1 MSSTTICS
9 NIPRTYR
16 ATCPVFGH
24 VGRIGRI
31 GRIGPIGRRTDRSV
45 RSVRARGVLETI
57 GLVSTASIVHEFGHL
72 VRAKH
77 VGAGV
82 KYVAVGAGP
91 IMAAFEDRDGTLFVL
106 HAFPFGARVV
116 YDDDFESTPGIDRAS
131 IFLAGPVANVLAAIF
146 MSTMFL
152 VTHDHIVVDDGASIE
167 RVITNGAASKAGL
180 LEGDVIQSVN
190 GIPIVADEAS
200 YALASTEMTSAP
212 EVEFTVSRNGEPYR
226 VSIDTGTTN
235 GRLGVE
241 LKPPTHTEEIRSII
255 EVPGLVGED
264 ITTTIGATTGAVR
277 DFIMRDISSKPIRA
291 DALLESPYYTL
302 ELVNLSI
309 AILNLVLPGLD
320 GWRTGSALVDQIVAL
335 VLQYQNSK

>member
-1 MSSTTICS
+1 MRTA
-9 NIPRTYR
+9 RTYR
-16 ATCPVFGH
+16 ATCPGRTAFG
-24 VGRIGRI
+24 R
-31 GRIGPIGRRTDRSV
+31 IGRRTDRSV

-57 GLVSTASIVHEFGHL
+57 GLVSTASIVHEFGHI

-82 KYVAVGAGP
+82 KYVAVGVGP

-152 VTHDHIVVDDGASIE
+152 VTHDHIVVDDGASVE
-167 RVITNGAASKAGL
+167 RVITNGAGSKAGL

-200 YALASTEMTSAP
+200 YALASTEMSDAP
-212 EVEFTVSRNGEPYR
+212 ELEFTVVRNGEPTR
-226 VSIDTGTTN
+226 VTIDTGTTN
-235 GRLGVE
+235 GPSRCRTQTTNPYRGDSVDY
-241 LKPPTHTEEIRSII
+241 RSTW
-255 EVPGLVGED
+255 VG
-264 ITTTIGATTGAVR
+264 R
-277 DFIMRDISSKPIRA
+277 
-291 DALLESPYYTL
+291 
-302 ELVNLSI
+302 
-309 AILNLVLPGLD
+309 
-320 GWRTGSALVDQIVAL
+320 
-335 VLQYQNSK
+335 

>member
-9 NIPRTYR
+9 NIRTPRTYR
-16 ATCPVFGH
+16 ATCPGRPTFR
-24 VGRIGRI
+24 RIGRI
-31 GRIGPIGRRTDRSV
+31 GRRTD

-57 GLVSTASIVHEFGHL
+57 GLVSNASIVHEFGHL

-82 KYVAVGAGP
+82 KYVTVGIGP

-116 YDDDFESTPGIDRAS
+116 YDDDFESTSGIDRAS
-131 IFLAGPVANVLAAIF
+131 IFLAGPVANVLCAMF
-146 MSTMFL
+146 MSAMFF
-152 VTHDHIVVDDGASIE
+152 VTHDHIVVDDGASVE
-167 RVITNGAASKAGL
+167 RVITNGAASKAGII
-180 LEGDVIQSVN
+180 EGDNIQSVN

-200 YALASTEMTSAP
+200 YALAATEMSVAP
-212 EVEFTVSRNGEPYR
+212 ELEFTVVRNDDPTR
-226 VSIDTGTTN
+226 VTIDTGATN

-241 LKPPTHTEEIRSII
+241 LKPRVHTDEIMSFL

-264 ITTTIGATTGAVR
+264 LTTTIGATTGAVR
-277 DFIMRDISSKPIRA
+277 DFVMRDVSSKPIRA
-291 DALLESPYYTL
+291 EALLESPYYAL
-302 ELVNLSI
+302 EMVNLSV
-309 AILNLVLPGLD
+309 AIINIVLPGLD
-320 GWRTGSALVDQIVAL
+320 GWRTGSALVDQVVSL